1 MESKIERK
9 KVTPQDLLA
18 KKQQGQKIVRITCY
32 DYPMALLADRV
43 GVDCILV
50 GDSLGMVVLG
60 MKSTVQ
66 VTMEEMI
73 HHCKAVMRA
82 VKYALVIGDLPFLSY
97 QTSIRDAV
105 YNAGLLMKLGGVD
118 AVKLEGGQEFAPT
131 VKAIVDAG
139 IPVVG
144 HIGLTPQTVSKLG
157 GYKVQGTD
165 SATGSRLIRDARA
178 LEAAGVFMFTLEC
191 IPDRLAAFIC
201 KEISVPVTSLGCGPN
216 TDGQALNLYDML
228 GLFDR
233 FTPKFVKKYANLSQ
247 DIMRALQQYKEEV
260 EQGVFP
266 QSEHSFHI
274 KDEVLEETLKD
285 VVYNEMPEEDTE

>member
-1 MESKIERK
+1 MERK
-9 KVTPQDLLA
+9 KMTPQELLT
-18 KKQQGQKIVRITCY
+18 KKQQGKKIVRITCY
-32 DYPMALLADRV
+32 DYPMALLADRA

-50 GDSLGMVVLG
+50 GDSLSMVVLG
-60 MKSTVQ
+60 MNSTVP

-97 QTSIRDAV
+97 QTSTRDAI
-105 YNAGLLMKLGGVD
+105 YNAGLLMKVGGVD

-165 SATGSRLIRDARA
+165 ATTARKLIEDAKA

-191 IPDRLAAFIC
+191 IPDLLAELIC
-201 KEISVPVTSLGCGPN
+201 KRLTVPATSLGCGPN

-228 GLFDR
+228 VLFDK

-247 DIMRALQQYKEEV
+247 DILRALEQYKEEV
-260 EQGVFP
+260 EQSVFP
-266 QSEHSFHI
+266 GPEHSFHI
-274 KDEVLEETLKD
+274 KDEVLKEVLND
-285 VVYNEMPEEDTE
+285 VG